1 MAGFSQ
7 PTTLETT
14 KIFKDPSSYRNVWTH
29 MPEVISDIPP
39 KPFKIDRRT
48 VTYDHKRILRQLI
61 DTLAKLV
68 FFVQLK
74 VDRIDT
80 ERLLPKKII
89 VQVFKELP
97 EKLPTGHYLKKKPC
111 RDEYE
116 CLWAGDKGL
125 PHQVLYNIGIQIFN
139 KSALE
144 SKGKVNWPKEDATEE
159 QLHATWSQHFDL
171 GRVNLLFSQ
180 LAGVV
185 DFREILTRNDNFER
199 NRTVRVWLFKWFSFV
214 MKEIWEK
221 KKEEKRLRLT
231 LRLEMDIALDE
242 DNAALEER
250 VKEEIK
256 PFWKQR
262 SSDWIE
268 RLLKESKQERAGL
281 NIQKIPLSERFGQ
294 EVRPTKQGPKGSKI
308 SEPAAMWNAEYL
320 LYMVEQN
327 AWSNGEWDS
336 SED

>member
-7 PTTLETT
+7 PTTLETM
-14 KIFKDPSSYRNVWTH
+14 KIFKDDPSSYRNVWTH

-61 DTLAKLV
+61 DTLAKLL

-74 VDRIDT
+74 VDRIDI
-80 ERLLPKKII
+80 ERLLPKRII

-125 PHQVLYNIGIQIFN
+125 PHQVLSNIAIQIF
-139 KSALE
+139 SRSGLE
-144 SKGKVNWPKEDATEE
+144 SKGEVNWPNEDATEQ
-159 QLHATWSQHFDL
+159 QLHTTWSQYFDL
-171 GRVNLLFSQ
+171 GRVNLLFSH

-185 DFREILTRNDNFER
+185 DFKGILSRNDNFEQ
-199 NRTVRVWLFKWFSFV
+199 NRPVRVWLFKWFSFV

-221 KKEEKRLRLT
+221 RKEEKRVRLR
-231 LRLEMDIALDE
+231 LRLEPDIALDE
-242 DNAALEER
+242 NNAGLEER
-250 VKEEIK
+250 VKEEIRL
-256 PFWKQR
+256 FWKLR

-268 RLLKESKQERAGL
+268 RLLKESTRERAGL
-281 NIQKIPLSERFGQ
+281 NIKKIPLSERFGQ

-308 SEPAAMWNAEYL
+308 SESAATWNAEDL
-320 LYMVEQN
+320 LYMVE
-327 AWSNGEWDS
+327 
-336 SED
+336 